1 MLSITCKVLSVKG
14 TQLVHV
20 HFQPHPG
27 GKGGGGGGG
36 VSCEV
41 FFGPLGGVGTIC
53 SSLKF
58 IVSFTATPAG
68 VL

>member
-27 GKGGGGGGG
+27 GKGGVGGGGASH
-36 VSCEV
+36 VKY
-41 FFGPLGGVGTIC
+41 FLDH
-53 SSLKF
+53 L
-58 IVSFTATPAG
+58 G
-68 VL
+68 VLVLYAHH

>member
-27 GKGGGGGGG
+27 GKGGGGGVSHVKYFLDHLG
-36 VSCEV
+36 V
-41 FFGPLGGVGTIC
+41 F
-53 SSLKF
+53 
-58 IVSFTATPAG
+58 
-68 VL
+68 VLYAHH